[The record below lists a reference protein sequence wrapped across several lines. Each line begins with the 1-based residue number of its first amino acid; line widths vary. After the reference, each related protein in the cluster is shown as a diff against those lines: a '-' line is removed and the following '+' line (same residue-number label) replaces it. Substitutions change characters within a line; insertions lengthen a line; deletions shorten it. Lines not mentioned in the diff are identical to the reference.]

1 MGERY
6 LARIRS
12 RQVSHDAP
20 GRHPQPAAL
29 RHRPPEHRLR
39 PALARP
45 AASATD
51 ALADTELLDRVG
63 LVDQADQVVSTM
75 SGGQRQRLA
84 LACAVSTAPR
94 LLLADEPTSQLS
106 HADRDHVLHLIH
118 SLGDDFGTTIV
129 VVTHQPEV
137 AATFPRT
144 VTMKGGRV
152 GAEGH
157 GGSEYAVVGED
168 GVLHLPGHIAAEWPP
183 GTLVRFEDDEQG
195 RIIVT
200 RASARGTRHD
210 LSGFSPAR
218 WRPRPRC
225 GSTPSPTSPGARC
238 STTSASPSPP
248 GKVTALSGP
257 SGSGKTTLLSIAG
270 GLLEPTSGT
279 AELDG
284 QEMWTG
290 SGDPLPEVAFVLQV
304 YGLVPILSARE
315 NVSIALR
322 ARGTAPADADEA
334 AEAALARFGIAD
346 LGERQVEE
354 LSGGQMQR
362 VACARGFVVGA
373 DVLLADEPTSELD
386 EGNRGVVLAEL
397 REEAARGAVVV
408 VATHDPAVVEA
419 CDLHIALDEGRVVR

>member
-1 MGERY
+1 MGKLRY
-6 LARIRS
+6 MAPE
-12 RQVSHDAP
+12 QVAGMPLD
-20 GRHPQPAAL
+20 GRADVFAL
-29 RHRPPEHRLR
+29 GLVLWELIAGRP
-39 PALARP
+39 
-45 AASATD
+45 
-51 ALADTELLDRVG
+51 LLD
-63 LVDQADQVVSTM
+63 DVS
-75 SGGQRQRLA
+75 
-84 LACAVSTAPR
+84 V
-94 LLLADEPTSQLS
+94 
-106 HADRDHVLHLIH
+106 
-118 SLGDDFGTTIV
+118 
-129 VVTHQPEV
+129 
-137 AATFPRT
+137 TFP
-144 VTMKGGRV
+144 
-152 GAEGH
+152 A
-157 GGSEYAVVGED
+157 
-168 GVLHLPGHIAAEWPP
+168 
-183 GTLVRFEDDEQG
+183 
-195 RIIVT
+195 
-200 RASARGTRHD
+200 
-210 LSGFSPAR
+210 
-218 WRPRPRC
+218 
-225 GSTPSPTSPGARC
+225 
-238 STTSASPSPP
+238 

-270 GLLEPTSGT
+270 GLLQATSGT

-284 QEMWTG
+284 REMWTG
-290 SGDPLPEVAFVLQV
+290 GGDPLPEVAFVLQV

-419 CDLHIALDEGRVVR
+419 CDLHIALDEGRVVL